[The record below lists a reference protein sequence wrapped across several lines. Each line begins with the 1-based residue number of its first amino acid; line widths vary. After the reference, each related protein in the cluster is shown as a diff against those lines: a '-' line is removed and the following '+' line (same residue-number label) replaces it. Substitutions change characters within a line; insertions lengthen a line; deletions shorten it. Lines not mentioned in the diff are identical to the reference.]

1 MLAVKANRIAILM
14 IGTKEADRR
23 IASLL
28 ASRYEVDTSSTLST
42 SRCSAVNDLIVVIPC
57 RLLLSSALRS
67 ATLPL
72 TLLYLTPILR
82 W

>member
-1 MLAVKANRIAILM
+1 MAILM
-14 IGTKEADRR
+14 IGTNEADSR

-28 ASRYEVDTSSTLST
+28 ASRYDVETSSTLST
-42 SRCSAVNDLIVVIPC
+42 SRFSAVNDLIVVIPC
-57 RLLLSSALRS
+57 RLLFSSALRS

-72 TLLYLTPILR
+72 TLVYLTPILR